1 MTTNNND
8 ICNSSAYQNSI
19 LLKSRFQLNN
29 IPPQRYDNLANN
41 PYSLS
46 FTKSQLDM
54 RRKAEILK
62 YTASKTNTKTNNL
75 TRSERWAQIVN
86 GSSQQRNLSSSF
98 IQSNTISQTVN
109 SIIVQTCPSGTTIT
123 TPSYASGIPG
133 PITNLSLDP
142 TVPLYNYATGQN
154 PYAII
159 NQQQSTVPFIYDSG
173 LNKLDQ
179 MLTLINYI
187 PQNTVTLT
195 SIYIENITS
204 PSYSFIIQFPISM
217 YIRADVSN
225 TVISNTTQFNTN
237 ISLTLNNPKQPFLT
251 TIRYGNNTVQNIA
264 YDLVLDIPKSVLFDI
279 SMIPNSTNPLNNYF
293 YGNQYMGM
301 CILQNFRI
309 TDNNGN
315 ILQQGLSTQFGY
327 IYDILLNS
335 LDSTGSP
342 FLNINILNP
351 DQFFQYFNQPQ
362 YGFYINVSKNAL
374 TTFNCTV
381 KGNYP
386 SISIYNTLVV
396 T

>member
-1 MTTNNND
+1 MTTPNN
-8 ICNSSAYQNSI
+8 ICNNTAYQNSV
-19 LLKSRFQLNN
+19 LLKQRFQLNN
-29 IPPQRYDNLANN
+29 IPPQRYDNLVNN
-41 PYSLS
+41 PYLLS
-46 FTKSQLDM
+46 YTQSQLDM

-62 YTASKTNTKTNNL
+62 YTAANTNTKTNNL

-86 GSSQQRNLSSSF
+86 GSSKQRNLSSSF
-98 IQSNTISQTVN
+98 IQSNIISQTSN
-109 SIIVQTCPSGTTIT
+109 SITVQTCPSGSIIT

-133 PITNLSLDP
+133 PITNLSLDT

-173 LNKLDQ
+173 LDKLDQ
-179 MLTLINYI
+179 LLTFINYI

-195 SIYIENITS
+195 SIYIQNIIT
-204 PSYSFIIQFPISM
+204 PTYSFTIQFPISM

-225 TVISNTTQFNTN
+225 TIISNTTAINRN
-237 ISLTLNNPKQPFLT
+237 ISLNLINPKQPFLT
-251 TIRYGNNTVQNIA
+251 SVQYGYNTTPHIA
-264 YDLVLDIPKSVLFDI
+264 YDLVLDISDSVVFDI
-279 SMIPNSTNPLNNYF
+279 SMIPNSMDPINNYF
-293 YGNQYMGM
+293 YGNQYIGI
-301 CILQNFRI
+301 CTLKNFRI
-309 TDNNGN
+309 TDTTGN
-315 ILQQGLSTQFGY
+315 ILQTGLSTQLGY

-335 LDSTGSP
+335 VDSNGSP
-342 FLNINILNP
+342 LLNITIPNS

-362 YGFYINVSKNAL
+362 YGFYINVSKNSL

-386 SISIYNTLVV
+386 SISTYNTLVV